1 MYIFRKNIDPYI
13 FCILLNLP
21 FLKTSEVGSA
31 DSTDNSEISGKSDS
45 TLINVNT
52 AKLFGSCPDTGATIQ
67 SSRADSETVD
77 RKSKTEHRTLHC
89 CYCGKACE
97 KIELHLMHDHP
108 QEPKVI
114 EALRFSNTLEE
125 RKRLLSLLC
134 SSKKLKHDCTT
145 RSKKDEDLVHCI
157 FCQGYY
163 QRNQFWKH
171 ALICEQ
177 KQPKELN
184 VTEPGSSTD
193 HPSTSLRSR
202 PSIAQKN
209 FDPESGN
216 LIKDIFCDT
225 VQQAIPESVNLP
237 SPKAE
242 QHTTHYLY
250 SISPV
255 SETGNTEVKPIPNHG
270 SNSLSIF
277 YSGNSSGMMTLDSES
292 SGPLIQDSLNSAL
305 EYTSTSVQESCSS
318 TVEGALVEN
327 QELTYPP
334 LRTKDISGKE
344 LQSTLEPENKLNKIL
359 QPHTTVSSSSYLL
372 DTGSGSLQPNPDQD
386 CVPLALIKNSSKQPL
401 DCSGTHVIPQ
411 ESVSHI
417 HIGSSDSQPT
427 TNLKSD
433 WTTIPTAVSVDLEQN
448 LGSDT
453 EPERT
458 TIMMP
463 ELKSE
468 RTAKINLHS
477 ETTNCIVANI
487 FSSDA
492 NPETGSI
499 SIQVFGNDDHRAPD
513 LGSHCHPIPN
523 HIPSEKQQTTDPETY
538 SATKNQFDSEG
549 HVRDDTEEGGQC
561 TGQDGDLKP
570 LDLNSTTAVKRRQD
584 SRSRNTERR
593 RQSDPL
599 QVHLLC

>member
-1 MYIFRKNIDPYI
+1 MYICRKNIDPYI

-52 AKLFGSCPDTGATIQ
+52 AKLFGSCPDIGATSQ
-67 SSRADSETVD
+67 SSRADSKTVD
-77 RKSKTEHRTLHC
+77 RNSKTENRTLHC
-89 CYCGKACE
+89 CYCGKSCK

-114 EALRFSNTLEE
+114 EALCFSNTLEE

-134 SSKKLKHDCTT
+134 SNKKLKHDCTT
-145 RSKKDEDLVHCI
+145 RNKKDEDLVHCI

-163 QRNQFWKH
+163 QQNRFWEH

-177 KQPKELN
+177 KQPKEFNL
-184 VTEPGSSTD
+184 TEPGSSTD
-193 HPSTSLRSR
+193 HPDTSLRSR
-202 PSIAQKN
+202 PSLAQKN
-209 FDPESGN
+209 FEPESGN
-216 LIKDIFCDT
+216 LIKDIFYNT

-242 QHTTHYLY
+242 HHTTHYLY

-255 SETGNTEVKPIPNHG
+255 SETGSTAVKPVPDHG
-270 SNSLSIF
+270 SKSLSIF
-277 YSGNSSGMMTLDSES
+277 YSGNSSGMMNLDSES
-292 SGPLIQDSLNSAL
+292 SGPLILDSLPSVL

-327 QELTYPP
+327 QKLTYPP

-344 LQSTLEPENKLNKIL
+344 QQSTLEPENKLSNIL
-359 QPHTTVSSSSYLL
+359 QPYTTVLSSSYLS
-372 DTGSGSLQPNPDQD
+372 DTGSSNLQQSLDHD
-386 CVPLALIKNSSKQPL
+386 CVRLALIKKSSSTQPL
-401 DCSGTHVIPQ
+401 DCSGTHVTPQ

-417 HIGSSDSQPT
+417 HTGSSDSQ
-427 TNLKSD
+427 SD
-433 WTTIPTAVSVDLEQN
+433 WTTTPTTVSVDLEQN

-458 TIMMP
+458 AMMP
-463 ELKSE
+463 ELQSE
-468 RTAKINLHS
+468 RTAKSSPHS
-477 ETTNCIVANI
+477 ETTNCIVANF

-492 NPETGSI
+492 QKIANPETENI
-499 SIQVFGNDDHRAPD
+499 SIQVFGNNDHRAPD
-513 LGSHCHPIPN
+513 LGSHCRLIPN
-523 HIPSEKQQTTDPETY
+523 HIPREKQQTTDPETY

-549 HVRDDTEEGGQC
+549 HIRDDTEAGDKC
-561 TGQDGDLKP
+561 TGQDSDLKP
-570 LDLNSTTAVKRRQD
+570 LDLNSTTTVKRRRD
-584 SRSRNTERR
+584 SRSRNTKRR
-593 RQSDPL
+593 RESDPL